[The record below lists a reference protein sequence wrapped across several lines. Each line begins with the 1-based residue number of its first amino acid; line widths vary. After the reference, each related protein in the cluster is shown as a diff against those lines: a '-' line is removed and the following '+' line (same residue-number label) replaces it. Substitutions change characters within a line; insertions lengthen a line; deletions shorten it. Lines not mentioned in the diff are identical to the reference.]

1 MRSATTCD
9 PRRSA
14 TPRLLK
20 VIDLLAF
27 SSRTM
32 TITWPLEQLLVK
44 WHQSKPQTGLRVGA
58 EVFHKGRLL
67 SIKLRSK
74 DVIRHL
80 HISHK
85 APYLPPR
92 ILHKHC
98 FKFLLGRL
106 KNPGEMKNKGYAKFG
121 GPYIVPKYARFSN
134 MPPQCGPVWRSTLQ
148 KSCSL
153 YKTGAKTDIIGIP
166 RTSLPTLEQVQH
178 SNKA

>member
-32 TITWPLEQLLVK
+32 TFTWPLEQLLVK

-67 SIKLRSK
+67 GKLS
-74 DVIRHL
+74 
-80 HISHK
+80 
-85 APYLPPR
+85 
-92 ILHKHC
+92 
-98 FKFLLGRL
+98 F
-106 KNPGEMKNKGYAKFG
+106 AKMR
-121 GPYIVPKYARFSN
+121 RF
-134 MPPQCGPVWRSTLQ
+134 
-148 KSCSL
+148 
-153 YKTGAKTDIIGIP
+153 IIGETP
-166 RTSLPTLEQVQH
+166 DEKTKQ
-178 SNKA
+178 NKKMLIKYQLF